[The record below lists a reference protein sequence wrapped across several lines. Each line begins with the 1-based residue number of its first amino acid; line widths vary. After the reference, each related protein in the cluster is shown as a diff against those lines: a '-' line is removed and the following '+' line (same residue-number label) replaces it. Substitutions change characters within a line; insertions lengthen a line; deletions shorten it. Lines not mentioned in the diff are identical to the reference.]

1 MRLVR
6 FPSDKVVLASSAI
19 NSFHT
24 YTFFYERYCTINQI
38 NEMRENMNSKI
49 LLMLQLQNQL
59 NDATNGEEWTNGITK
74 NGKVINWRR
83 CIYMECA
90 EMIDSFSW
98 KHWKNIHQ
106 DPDWANLQIE
116 VVDVWHFIMS
126 LAIEKYNRELKG
138 GIEDIAMMISDLEAL
153 HAIETGDEGHFALDE
168 EIMEKVEELMIFSL
182 SKEPLKLDAMIISFF
197 ELVKMSGLNLDTL
210 YRLYVGKNI
219 LNQFRQD
226 NGYKDG
232 TYIKVWDGEEDNVVM
247 KRIWEE
253 NPDVKPDALYR
264 ELTKLYHAV
273 VK

>member
-1 MRLVR
+1 
-6 FPSDKVVLASSAI
+6 
-19 NSFHT
+19 
-24 YTFFYERYCTINQI
+24 
-38 NEMRENMNSKI
+38 MNSKI

-59 NDATNGEEWTNGITK
+59 NDATNGEEWTKGTTK
-74 NGKVINWRR
+74 NDKEINWRR

-98 KHWKNIHQ
+98 KHWKNIYQ
-106 DPDWANLQIE
+106 EPDWANLQIE

-126 LAIEKYNRELKG
+126 LAIENYSQELKG
-138 GIEDIAMMISDLEAL
+138 GIEDIAMMISDFDAL
-153 HAIETGDEGHFALDE
+153 SMIEHSDVDNFAIDK
-168 EIMEKVEELMIFSL
+168 EIMTKVETIMSLSL
-182 SKEPLKLDAMIISFF
+182 SKETLDLNALLVAFF

-232 TYIKVWDGEEDNVVM
+232 SYVKVWDGEEDNVVM

-253 NPDVKPDALYR
+253 NPDVKPDALYK
-264 ELTKLYHAV
+264 ELTKLYHAL